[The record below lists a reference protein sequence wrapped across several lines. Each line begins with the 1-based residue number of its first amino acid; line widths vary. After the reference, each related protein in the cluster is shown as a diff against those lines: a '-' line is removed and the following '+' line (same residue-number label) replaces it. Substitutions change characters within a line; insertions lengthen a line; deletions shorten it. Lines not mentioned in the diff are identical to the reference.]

1 MRGLARPGL
10 VMKQVKTNFPRAF
23 WSRATQTV
31 EHGEMEPIYWIPFHA
46 SLQIA
51 TLVQD
56 LRKELDRLLE
66 SKIENPSLDLMS
78 CARGSRI
85 IDTIVRLISTQ

>member
-1 MRGLARPGL
+1 MIGADLLNAF
-10 VMKQVKTNFPRAF
+10 NFK
-23 WSRATQTV
+23 
-31 EHGEMEPIYWIPFHA
+31 
-46 SLQIA
+46 SLQVA

-66 SKIENPSLDLMS
+66 NKIENPSLDLMS
-78 CARGSRI
+78 CGRGSRI